1 MQYTGVRRFPSE
13 FQLSEMNYQRL
24 ARTER
29 QKDNESYTKFFLVLS
44 PYPAYQD
51 LKMVN
56 NDIYYNENQKLFSI
70 NSQKW
75 YNNPCTGASFSWT
88 KTFLLASFHLWSW
101 PDVNRLIPHGPT
113 SSTAH
118 RQALI
123 QKPFMAIHNFTEFT
137 LNQRCV
143 KFPQKVQNYK
153 RP

>member
-29 QKDNESYTKFFLVLS
+29 QKDNEFYTKFFLVLS

-75 YNNPCTGASFSWT
+75 YNNPCTGASFS
-88 KTFLLASFHLWSW
+88 
-101 PDVNRLIPHGPT
+101 
-113 SSTAH
+113 
-118 RQALI
+118 
-123 QKPFMAIHNFTEFT
+123 
-137 LNQRCV
+137 
-143 KFPQKVQNYK
+143 
-153 RP
+153 